1 VCSRGPSWRTDG
13 PLRAKLLTRI
23 SPHVDR
29 GEARKLARLKNQ
41 LASAEWLVIRP
52 AKAERECSASPAA
65 LPVLHCRPFQANSGA
80 SAARHGPLHLRLFPH
95 HPGPL
100 PNALPTTP
108 RERRA
113 QEVTGTKT
121 SDCSTNKDNHAHPCT
136 PFLTG
141 SYQITVSIW
150 PSYCCIV
157 YATGENFD
165 NCSLGLP
172 RPYRCTA
179 RADKRQ

>member
-65 LPVLHCRPFQANSGA
+65 LPVLHCRPFQAI
-80 SAARHGPLHLRLFPH
+80 RVH
-95 HPGPL
+95 
-100 PNALPTTP
+100 
-108 RERRA
+108 
-113 QEVTGTKT
+113 
-121 SDCSTNKDNHAHPCT
+121 
-136 PFLTG
+136 
-141 SYQITVSIW
+141 
-150 PSYCCIV
+150 
-157 YATGENFD
+157 
-165 NCSLGLP
+165 LP
-172 RPYRCTA
+172 RGMALFTCVYSPTIQALCRTRSRRRQEKDA
-179 RADKRQ
+179 RRR